1 MKSSTPPRRSY
12 SSDRRTRTAQDTRER
27 ILDAGRTLF
36 GRNGIDATTVADI
49 AREAGV
55 GASTVY
61 AVHGSKE
68 GILRG
73 LMERALFGDGFKTA
87 LAVLA
92 DVSDPV
98 KMIEFTPRISRAI
111 YESESDDLGLL
122 RRSSAFSPALK
133 KMEQELETRRHGM
146 QEPRLR
152 ALFDAGLNRKD
163 LSFQEAQSILWMYTS
178 RDVYRMLVLD
188 GGWTPDRY
196 QAWLSET
203 LLNALVEGGAA
214 ASTRP

>member
-1 MKSSTPPRRSY
+1 MKSSTPPKRGY
-12 SSDRRTRTAQDTRER
+12 SSERRARTAEDTRTR
-27 ILDAGRTLF
+27 IIDAGQALF
-36 GRNGIDATTVADI
+36 SRDGIDATTIADI

-55 GASTVY
+55 GPSTVY
-61 AVHGSKE
+61 ATHGSKE

-73 LMERALFGDGFKTA
+73 LMERALFGNAFQSA
-87 LAVLA
+87 QAVLA

-98 KMIEFTPRISRAI
+98 KLIELTPRITRAI
-111 YESESDDLGLL
+111 YEGESGDLGLL
-122 RRSSAFSPALK
+122 RRSSGFSPALR
-133 KMEQELETRRHGM
+133 KMEQEFEDIRLAM

-163 LSFQEAQSILWMYTS
+163 LSFQEARSILWMYTS
-178 RDVYRMLVLD
+178 RDVWRMLVQD

-196 QAWLSET
+196 QAWLSQT
-203 LLNALVEGGAA
+203 LLDALVDS